1 MNAIPI
7 MSNKDFVEVVDSY
20 KNWPTS
26 IYTWRLKL
34 LHASG
39 GGLTQD
45 EMMKRFEKTSLPDW
59 ALTILKKTRNRIYLF
74 ILQQIYK
81 YNSKNI

>member
-7 MSNKDFVEVVDSY
+7 ISNKDFVEVVDSY

-39 GGLTQD
+39 GVSPK
-45 EMMKRFEKTSLPDW
+45 MK
-59 ALTILKKTRNRIYLF
+59 
-74 ILQQIYK
+74 
-81 YNSKNI
+81 